1 MDYTL
6 PSFDQIDIKVDVRV
20 LVSIPQHTSS
30 SNFYSNL
37 MYTSRTL
44 GRLAYT
50 KHQ

>member
-30 SNFYSNL
+30 SNFNRDDSRVSSNV
-37 MYTSRTL
+37 
-44 GRLAYT
+44 
-50 KHQ
+50 H